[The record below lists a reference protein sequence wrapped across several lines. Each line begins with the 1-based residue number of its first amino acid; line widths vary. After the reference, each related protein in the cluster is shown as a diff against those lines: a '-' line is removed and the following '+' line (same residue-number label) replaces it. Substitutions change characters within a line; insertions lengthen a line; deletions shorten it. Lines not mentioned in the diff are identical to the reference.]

1 MGAWDN
7 RHGVMPGCRQH
18 AGEDEE
24 GKGAGKAPSRE
35 DAGCPGC
42 GSKAGCQGRVNP
54 MRTLF
59 VIGAGLM
66 VSAVVH
72 GLGAQA
78 PEAKPAITMSGEGKV
93 EPPIDKAMVQ
103 ERYDRGKALLAA
115 GDHVGALNDFLW
127 CFDIGMPAVPS
138 FAGVRVSF
146 LVGDIKRLAAVYP
159 LARQALEER
168 CDAAEKR
175 FLTAVGER
183 TAGVEF
189 AGLMRAV
196 GDEPRFMKAFDSL
209 PADDVRRKGLGVYAY
224 QGLLGRRRYAEALEI
239 FDFAWLKQAFEA
251 QRKRPPVMTPRGED
265 LNRNLAIRYAL
276 DAIEALAGAGKL
288 AEAREFVGWLVEYDA
303 SAKTQEELEQR
314 LQRAGQ
320 PELLRAVDD
329 KKR

>member
-1 MGAWDN
+1 
-7 RHGVMPGCRQH
+7 
-18 AGEDEE
+18 
-24 GKGAGKAPSRE
+24 
-35 DAGCPGC
+35 
-42 GSKAGCQGRVNP
+42 
-54 MRTLF
+54 MRTFF
-59 VIGAGLM
+59 VLGAGLI
-66 VSAVVH
+66 VGGVASV
-72 GLGAQA
+72 GAAETARAQ
-78 PEAKPAITMSGEGKV
+78 PGIVMSDALKV
-93 EPPIDKAMVQ
+93 EPPIDKTMVQ

-115 GDHVGALNDFLW
+115 GDHAGALNDFLW
-127 CFDIGMPAVPS
+127 CFDLGMPAVPS

-159 LARQALEER
+159 LAKQALEER

-196 GDEPRFMKAFDSL
+196 GDEARFMKAFDSL
-209 PADDVRRKGLGVYAY
+209 PADDVRRRGLGVYAY

-239 FDFAWLKQAFEA
+239 FDFAWLKQAFEG

-265 LNRNLAIRYAL
+265 LNRNMAIRYAL

-288 AEAREFVGWLVEYDA
+288 AEAREFVGLLVEYDA

-314 LQRAGQ
+314 LKRAGQ
-320 PELLRAVDD
+320 PELLRPAE
-329 KKR
+329 KREP